1 MKFGILNYTIRTA
14 DYPAEKQ
21 FQETLE
27 TARAARDAGFDLFA
41 VSHTYLTHPARRFH
55 PLPLVASLAPE
66 TGNMSLLTGIYLLA
80 LQNPIDVADQ
90 AATLD
95 VVTGGRF
102 ILGVGVGR
110 RNLPCNEFNV
120 APEHRGSRT
129 GESLQVIKRLWT
141 EDEVTYRGRH
151 FSLSGA
157 STAIKPV
164 QKPHLPIWVAGNAP
178 KAIRRAARWG
188 DSWYPTT
195 SDSLAQLETGRDYY
209 YECLEGFGRPAPD
222 LLPVRRDLF
231 VGPDHATAV
240 RDGVRHI
247 RSETRLWGDVEYSP
261 DRYFVGSPDS
271 LIEDIARYRERLGD
285 MYMVFRVQ
293 WPGQDQKQAIE
304 QMELLGEKVFPHFR

>member
-1 MKFGILNYTIRTA
+1 MKFGVLYWPTRTG
-14 DYPAEKQ
+14 DYPADRH
-21 FQETLE
+21 FQEI
-27 TARAARDAGFDLFA
+27 ADFSRAARDSGFDLFA
-41 VSHTYLTHPARRFH
+41 VPNIYLASPARFFH
-55 PLPLVASLAPE
+55 PLTLLAALAPE
-66 TGNMSLLTGIYLLA
+66 TGSMSLLTGIFLLA
-80 LQNPIDVADQ
+80 LQNPVDVAEQ

-95 VVTGGRF
+95 AVSGGRF

-110 RNLPCNEFNV
+110 PHIPCAEFGIDP
-120 APEHRGSRT
+120 AHRGART
-129 GESLQVIKRLWT
+129 GEALQVIKRLWT
-141 EDEVTYRGRH
+141 EDNVTHQGRH
-151 FSLSGA
+151 FTVSGA
-157 STAIKPV
+157 TTAVKPV

-209 YECLEGFGRPAPD
+209 YQCLEGFGRTAPD

-304 QMELLGEKVFPHFR
+304 QLHLLGSQVFPHFR

>member
-1 MKFGILNYTIRTA
+1 MKFGILNYTIRAA

-41 VSHTYLTHPARRFH
+41 VSHTYLTYPARRFH

-66 TGNMSLLTGIYLLA
+66 TGNMSLLTGIYLIA
-80 LQNPIDVADQ
+80 LQNPVDVAEQ

-110 RNLPCNEFNV
+110 RNLPCTEFNV

-141 EDEVTYRGRH
+141 EDEVTYQGRH

-157 STAIKPV
+157 STAMKPV
-164 QKPHLPIWVAGNAP
+164 QKPHLPIWVAGNAT

-195 SDSLAQLETGRDYY
+195 SDSLGELETGRDYY
-209 YECLEGFGRPAPD
+209 YQCLEDFGRTAPA
-222 LLPVRRDLF
+222 LLAVRRDLF
-231 VGPDHATAV
+231 IDADYETGL

-293 WPGQDQKQAIE
+293 WPGLEHVKALE
-304 QMELLGEKVFPHFR
+304 QVELLGSRVIPHFR